1 MSQQNDEI
9 FNSFIE
15 ESKEHLATIEED
27 IVALESQGANL
38 DNELINKVFRAIH
51 TIKGSA
57 GFFSLQNL
65 KTLAHAMENLLGL
78 VRSNELQFSS
88 ESANILLEGTDLLKT
103 MIDNTGSLENYDPSL
118 LIEKI
123 TAIITP
129 GGSVAKPA
137 SNVAT
142 LHNQYFS
149 KMITNAQIHELQ
161 KLERGGKFVYL
172 LFWKFD
178 EHCSDTSE
186 IIHKTISELMQYGT
200 FGTVMIHS
208 GTDENVFNRSI
219 EIGILYS
226 SVVEPTLLYEIV
238 NIEQTGLETVAE
250 SMVKL
255 SPDAGNSVPAGNTPA
270 AITQPVVVETTS
282 KSDVSQVTQGTI
294 KTENSIRVNLDQL
307 NRLMSLAGELVL
319 ARNSLLRKTMDFS
332 VPQISSIT
340 QQIDTIT
347 SELQDAIMSTRMQSV
362 GILFTKFK
370 RIVRD
375 LSRTL
380 GKKIDLTIEGEDVEL
395 DKTIIETLNDPLTHL
410 VRNSA
415 DHGIESPERR
425 IASGKNETGTL
436 SLKARHETGHVIIE
450 IIDDGAG
457 IDPERIRAKVI
468 ENKLISR
475 EDAAQLSDKEII
487 RYIFKP
493 GFSTAEK
500 ITEVSGRGV
509 GLDVV
514 LSNLT
519 KVGGAVDIESQKG
532 KGTKIILKLPLT
544 LAIIPS
550 ILVATGHQR
559 FAIPQL
565 NVIELVR
572 IAAAEVKNRI
582 ETIGDSSVIRLR
594 GVLIPLV
601 RLSEVLQIN
610 PTYYDQEAA
619 EERDE
624 RRHDIADRRSLP
636 VNADQQDQPELSTDE
651 RRRSGDRRTSRLS
664 AVNIIVVTSGVQ
676 RFGLVIDQFLDSEE
690 IVVKPIGSLL
700 SDCIEYAGAT
710 ILGDGSV
717 AFILNIAGLGRAAEL
732 SHMQQE
738 IVNAESSR
746 KNSIETNRDAQTY
759 LIVKNNSAEQFAI
772 PLGSISRIERIKA
785 SEITDVAGQMAISYG
800 DTTLSLL
807 EIEKVINVKPRTE
820 NAFVF
825 VVIFK
830 AYGRD
835 VGIMVSNI
843 IDIIDI
849 TSTIDCSTY
858 VKPGILGSVIVNKTI
873 TLILDLHAFVDVCL
887 PEYKTSAQKIAL
899 NTKKIL
905 VVDDS
910 PFFLRQ
916 LTSILSENEF
926 EVVSATN
933 GAEGIE
939 QLENNADSVGICFTD
954 VEMPVMD
961 GIEMSR
967 KIRSDSRFK
976 TLPII
981 AVTTLSGDSAEKKAR
996 EAGISEYLIKLD
1008 REQIIDKCRQYLT
1021 IYTKEPKV

>member
-27 IVALESQGANL
+27 IVALESQGANI
-38 DNELINKVFRAIH
+38 DSELINKVFRAIH

-103 MIDNTGSLENYDPSL
+103 MIDNTESLEIYDPSE

-123 TAIITP
+123 NAIITP
-129 GGSVAKPA
+129 GGSNKKPS
-137 SNVAT
+137 SNEAA
-142 LHNQYFS
+142 LHNQYFN
-149 KMITNAQIHELQ
+149 KIITSTQIHDLQ
-161 KLERGGKFVYL
+161 KQERGGKFVYL
-172 LFWKFD
+172 LSWKFTD
-178 EHCSDTSE
+178 KCPNTSE
-186 IIHKTISELMQYGT
+186 IIYGTISELIQYGT
-200 FGTVMIHS
+200 FGTVMTHS
-208 GTDENVFNRSI
+208 DTDDDVFKRSI

-226 SVVEPTLLYEIV
+226 SVVEPALLFEIV
-238 NIEQTGLETVAE
+238 NIEQTSLETVAE
-250 SMVKL
+250 TMVSLPPDGDTVIPSGKIQSSDKHSVADEKHSKADTSS
-255 SPDAGNSVPAGNTPA
+255 SPQATG
-270 AITQPVVVETTS
+270 
-282 KSDVSQVTQGTI
+282 

-319 ARNSLLRKTMDFS
+319 ARNSLLRKAMDITE
-332 VPQISSIT
+332 PQISSIT

-380 GKKIDLTIEGEDVEL
+380 GKKIELTIEGEDVEL

-436 SLKARHETGHVIIE
+436 LLTARHETGHVIIE
-450 IIDDGAG
+450 IIDDGGG
-457 IDPERIRAKVI
+457 IDPEKIRAKAI

-475 EDAAQLSDKEII
+475 EEAAQLSDKEII
-487 RYIFKP
+487 RFIFKP

-582 ETIGDSSVIRLR
+582 EKIGDSSVIRLR

-601 RLSEVLQIN
+601 RLSDVLQIDA
-610 PTYYDQEAA
+610 TYYDQTTGEDH
-619 EERDE
+619 DE

-636 VNADQQDQPELSTDE
+636 ANADQQDEPETVRDE
-651 RRRSGDRRTSRLS
+651 RRRSSDRRTSRAS
-664 AVNIIVVTSGVQ
+664 AVNIIIVTSGVQ

-700 SDCIEYAGAT
+700 SGCVEYAGAT

-717 AFILNIAGLGRAAEL
+717 AFILNIAGLGISAEL

-746 KNSIETNRDAQTY
+746 KTSIEINRDAQTY
-759 LIVKNNSAEQFAI
+759 LIIKNNSSEQFAL
-772 PLGSISRIERIKA
+772 PLGSISRIERIKT
-785 SEITDVAGQMAISYG
+785 SEITDVAGQLAISYG

-807 EIEKVINVKPRTE
+807 EIEKVIEVKPRTE
-820 NAFVF
+820 SAFVF

-835 VGIMVSNI
+835 VGVMVSNI
-843 IDIIDI
+843 VDIIDI

-858 VKPGILGSVIVNKTI
+858 IKPGILGSVIVNKTI
-873 TLILDLHAFVDVCL
+873 TLILDLHAFVDICL
-887 PEYKTSAQKIAL
+887 PEYKTSAHKIASA
-899 NTKKIL
+899 TKKVL
-905 VVDDS
+905 VVEDS
-910 PFFLRQ
+910 PFFLKQ
-916 LTSILSENEF
+916 LTSILSESEF

-933 GAEGIE
+933 GAEGLE

-961 GIEMSR
+961 GIEMSK
-967 KIRSDSRFK
+967 KIRSDNRFK
-976 TLPII
+976 SLPII
-981 AVTTLSGDSAEKKAR
+981 AITSLTSDSAEKKAR
-996 EAGISEYLIKLD
+996 EAGISEYLIKMD

-1021 IYTKEPKV
+1021 INTKEPNV